1 MLSFCAV
8 PDSLKLK
15 IKDSFPEATFF
26 VPEEPPKTPRKKS
39 EKKPTKKA
47 SNLPKLESAELEQT
61 SDSSV

>member
-15 IKDSFPEATFF
+15 IKESFPEATFF
-26 VPEEPPKTPRKKS
+26 IPEEPPKTPRKRQLKP
-39 EKKPTKKA
+39 KKVKDM
-47 SNLPKLESAELEQT
+47 PKLESPEET

>member
-15 IKDSFPEATFF
+15 IKESFPEATFF
-26 VPEEPPKTPRKKS
+26 IPEEPKTPKTPRKKPKKVKDLPESS
-39 EKKPTKKA
+39 E
-47 SNLPKLESAELEQT
+47 LT

>member
-39 EKKPTKKA
+39 EKKPKKVKD
-47 SNLPKLESAELEQT
+47 LPLESET

>member
-15 IKDSFPEATFF
+15 IKDAFPEATFF
-26 VPEEPPKTPRKKS
+26 VPEEAKPPKTPRA
-39 EKKPTKKA
+39 KKPKKVKD
-47 SNLPKLESAELEQT
+47 LPLESAELT

>member
-15 IKDSFPEATFF
+15 IKESFPEATFF
-26 VPEEPPKTPRKKS
+26 IPEEPKTPRKRQLKP
-39 EKKPTKKA
+39 KKVKDM
-47 SNLPKLESAELEQT
+47 PKLESPEET

>member
-26 VPEEPPKTPRKKS
+26 IPEEPPKTPRKR

-47 SNLPKLESAELEQT
+47 SNLPKLECTSELEQT

>member
-15 IKDSFPEATFF
+15 IKESFPEATFF
-26 VPEEPPKTPRKKS
+26 IPEEPKTPRKR
-39 EKKPTKKA
+39 EKKTKKVKD
-47 SNLPKLESAELEQT
+47 LPKLESET

>member
-15 IKDSFPEATFF
+15 IKESFPEATFF
-26 VPEEPPKTPRKKS
+26 IPEEPKTPRKR
-39 EKKPTKKA
+39 EKKPKKVKD
-47 SNLPKLESAELEQT
+47 LPKLESET

>member
-15 IKDSFPEATFF
+15 IKESFPEATFF
-26 VPEEPPKTPRKKS
+26 IPEEPKTPRKR
-39 EKKPTKKA
+39 EKKPKKVKDM
-47 SNLPKLESAELEQT
+47 PKLESPEEPT